1 MTPEV
6 AKRLAEYVAM
16 NRMRLAS
23 LHPGTP
29 VSTEELAKE
38 LASDAHFAKIGLC
51 KFWRDPTVEE
61 VRAVLTAIPD
71 PYGVGPPVELLATAV
86 TLACSKH
93 TRGPR
98 GVSIAAGTVGT
109 LVLGWLISRASGGR
123 DG

>member
-16 NRMRLAS
+16 NRMQLAS

-29 VSTEELAKE
+29 GSTEELAKE

-71 PYGVGPPVELLATAV
+71 PYGVGPPTELLAAAI
-86 TLACSKH
+86 TLACAKR
-93 TRGPR
+93 TLGPR
-98 GVSIAAGTVGT
+98 LASIAVGSVGTV
-109 LVLGWLISRASGGR
+109 VLGWLTSRASGGC